1 VLAPLP
7 VPGLLSL
14 ARAATPTPAGGQAS
28 AEAEARQAVVKRV
41 RVYDYFGAYFHA
53 ETGIELEPEYIFA
66 RPRKWPFDFAHVPS
80 KVAVELEGGTFMKK
94 GRHTTGVGFAK
105 DCEKYN
111 TAASMGWALF
121 RLTPQM
127 LDAEAQRWVE
137 MIAATIRARS

>member
-7 VPGLLSL
+7 VSGLLSL
-14 ARAATPTPAGGQAS
+14 ARAATPAPDGIQGGAKAGAG
-28 AEAEARQAVVKRV
+28 QAVVTRV
-41 RVYDYFGAYFHA
+41 RVYDHFGACFHA
-53 ETGIELEPEYIFA
+53 KTGIELAPEHRFA
-66 RPRKWPFDFAHVPS
+66 PPRRWRFDFAHIPAQ
-80 KVAVELEGGTFMKK
+80 VAVELEGGTFKKK

-127 LDAEAQRWVE
+127 LDAEATRWVE